1 MKIAAISSILLLA
14 LIVRAFLYYQNQ
26 PQFFEGQEIDIAII
40 LNSEPKIFSNRQVLS
55 ANLGLNRL
63 TIITSFLPQY
73 HYQDKLR
80 ISGKLESRVLKN
92 GSKLFILYFPKIDK
106 GNQDII
112 LKSIVQLREKFID
125 LFNHTLPLNYS
136 SLLLGITFGIKGKMT
151 EEFLNNLRI
160 TGVLHVI
167 AASGMNVTL
176 FGGFITAVFGFF
188 LKRQIALFLSI
199 FGILFYVVL
208 AGFEASIIRAAIMG
222 ILVFS
227 SQILGRQRLSVYGL
241 ILAGYLMI
249 FVNPNTIFDIGFQLS
264 FFATAGL
271 LYIRPIFYSS
281 EILKKILDTSIV
293 GGDIA
298 TTISAQIATLP
309 ILLANFGIY
318 SIWSVVVNALVLWT
332 VPILMIIGGIGGA
345 LGLFSDFT
353 GRIFIFL
360 SFPLIFYFEKII
372 NLFSNFGGL
381 LKIESLSWQA
391 VIGYYLLLGILIYKN
406 LKNFKI

>member
-136 SLLLGITFGIKGKMT
+136 SLLFGITFGIKGKMT

-199 FGILFYVVL
+199 FGILFYVFL
-208 AGFEASIIRAAIMG
+208 AGFEPSIIRAAIMG

-241 ILAGYLMI
+241 ILAGYFMVLLS
-249 FVNPNTIFDIGFQLS
+249 PDTIFDIGFQLS
-264 FFATAGL
+264 FVATAGL

-281 EILKKILDTSIV
+281 EPIKRILGNSLV
-293 GGDIA
+293 GEDIA
-298 TTISAQIATLP
+298 TTISAQAAALP

-318 SIWSVVVNALVLWT
+318 SIWSIVVNALVLWT
-332 VPILMIIGGIGGA
+332 VPILMVIGGVGGG
-345 LGLFSDFT
+345 LGLFFDLAGKSV
-353 GRIFIFL
+353 IFL
-360 SFPLIFYFEKII
+360 SFPFIFYFEKIV
-372 NLFSNFGGL
+372 NLFSGLGG
-381 LKIESLSWQA
+381 IVAIGNLSWQ
-391 VIGYYLLLGILIYKN
+391 VIAGYYLLLISLIYARRTHK
-406 LKNFKI
+406 K